1 MSRGCES
8 AAVAGETFFTELDT
22 AFKSLAKDL
31 PTKADFP
38 EWSGTN
44 QPGER
49 VPMIERVPNS
59 CDSHTDDVGKSAA
72 AGGLTDAQAAMKN
85 LETAIASCFKT
96 YPPHAY
102 PYSGAAPN
110 VTMKDFVG
118 SWPES
123 PGQ

>member
-1 MSRGCES
+1 MSRGCDS

-22 AFKSLAKDL
+22 AFKSCAKDL

-59 CDSHTDDVGKSAA
+59 CDSHT
-72 AGGLTDAQAAMKN
+72 
-85 LETAIASCFKT
+85 ETRASPLRPAVSRT
-96 YPPHAY
+96 RRRR
-102 PYSGAAPN
+102 
-110 VTMKDFVG
+110 
-118 SWPES
+118 
-123 PGQ
+123 